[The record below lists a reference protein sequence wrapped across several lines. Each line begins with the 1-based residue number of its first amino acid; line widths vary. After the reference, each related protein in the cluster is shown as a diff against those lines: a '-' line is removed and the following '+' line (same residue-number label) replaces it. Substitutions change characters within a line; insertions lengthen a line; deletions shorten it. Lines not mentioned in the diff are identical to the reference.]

1 MKAGWIVAGVL
12 AILAVLELANAQG
25 VIGGAQQGASQGA
38 REGSKAAGPVG
49 GVLSAVSLVVRS
61 VALQAA

>member
-1 MKAGWIVAGVL
+1 MRRVSLVAL
-12 AILAVLELANAQG
+12 SKEQ
-25 VIGGAQQGASQGA
+25 A
-38 REGSKAAGPVG
+38 REREKGVRRQDQS